1 MQKKLLKEIISMIDR
16 EKEIEALNLL
26 SMQMI
31 LHAGDA
37 RNDVM
42 EALKYCEEEKYDR
55 ADELLE
61 KANKDITA
69 AHKLQ
74 TETVQKEAQ
83 GEESLFS
90 LLFAHAQDTLMTVK
104 SEYELAKRLV
114 RVFRRLDEKI
124 DGKRG

>member
-1 MQKKLLKEIISMIDR
+1 MIDR
-16 EKEIEALNLL
+16 EQELEALYLL

-42 EALKYCEEEKYDR
+42 EALKCCEEEEYDR
-55 ADELLE
+55 AEKILE
-61 KANKDITA
+61 KANKDIVA
-69 AHKLQ
+69 SHKLQ

-83 GEESLFS
+83 GEEAIFS

-104 SEYELAKRLV
+104 SEYEIAKRLV
-114 RVFRRLDEKI
+114 RIFRRIDEKI
-124 DGKRG
+124 DGKKV

>member
-1 MQKKLLKEIISMIDR
+1 MIDR

>member
-1 MQKKLLKEIISMIDR
+1 MKD
-16 EKEIEALNLL
+16 KEIELEELNLI

-42 EALKYCEEEKYDR
+42 KALACCEEEEYDH
-55 ADELLE
+55 AEKLLE
-61 KANKDITA
+61 NANKNIVQS
-69 AHKLQ
+69 HKLQ

-83 GEESLFS
+83 GEEPIFS

-114 RVFRRLDEKI
+114 RIFRRLDEKI
-124 DGKRG
+124 DGKKAKL

>member
-1 MQKKLLKEIISMIDR
+1 MIDR
-16 EKEIEALNLL
+16 EQELEALYLI

-42 EALKYCEEEKYDR
+42 EALKCCEDEEYDR
-55 ADELLE
+55 AEKILE
-61 KANKDITA
+61 NANKDIVA
-69 AHKLQ
+69 SHKLQ

-83 GEESLFS
+83 GEEAIFS

-104 SEYELAKRLV
+104 SEYEIAKRLV
-114 RVFRRLDEKI
+114 RVFRRIDEKI
-124 DGKRG
+124 DGKKA

>member
-1 MQKKLLKEIISMIDR
+1 MVDR
-16 EKEIEALNLL
+16 EQELEALNVI

-42 EALKYCEEEKYDR
+42 EALKCCEEEEYDR
-55 ADELLE
+55 AETLLE
-61 KANKDITA
+61 KANKDIVA
-69 AHKLQ
+69 SHKLQ
-74 TETVQKEAQ
+74 TETVQKEAR
-83 GEESLFS
+83 GEESIFS

-104 SEYELAKRLV
+104 SEYELAKRLI

-124 DGKRG
+124 DGKRDQS

>member
-1 MQKKLLKEIISMIDR
+1 MYDKEQ
-16 EKEIEALNLL
+16 EQEALNLI

-37 RNDVM
+37 RNVVM
-42 EALKYCEEEKYDR
+42 TALNCCEEENYEH
-55 ADELLE
+55 AEELLE
-61 KANKDITA
+61 KANHDIVS

-83 GEESLFS
+83 GEEPIFS

-114 RVFRRLDEKI
+114 RVFKRLDEKI
-124 DGKRG
+124 DRKLEQS

>member
-1 MQKKLLKEIISMIDR
+1 MPDKEN
-16 EKEIEALNLL
+16 EVEELNML

-37 RNDVM
+37 RNDIM
-42 EALKYCEEEKYDR
+42 EALKACEEESYEK
-55 ADELLE
+55 AEELLD
-61 KANKDITA
+61 KANKDIVA

-74 TETVQKEAQ
+74 TQTVQKEAR
-83 GEESLFS
+83 GEDVIFS

-104 SEYELAKRLV
+104 SEWEIAKRV
-114 RVFRRLDEKI
+114 TRIFKRIDEKI

>member
-1 MQKKLLKEIISMIDR
+1 MIDR
-16 EKEIEALNLL
+16 EEELEKLSLL

-42 EALKYCEEEKYDR
+42 KALTCCEEEEYDS
-55 ADELLE
+55 AEKLLE
-61 KANKDITA
+61 KANKNIVES
-69 AHKLQ
+69 HKLQ
-74 TETVQKEAQ
+74 TDTVQKEAQ
-83 GEESLFS
+83 GEEPIFS

-124 DGKRG
+124 DGRKA

>member
-1 MQKKLLKEIISMIDR
+1 MSNR
-16 EKEIEALNLL
+16 ETELEALNII

-37 RNDVM
+37 RNNVM
-42 EALKYCEEEKYDR
+42 AALKCCEEEVYDQ
-55 ADELLE
+55 AEELLE
-61 KANKDITA
+61 KAKHDIVA
-69 AHKLQ
+69 SHKIQ
-74 TETVQKEAQ
+74 TETVQGEAR
-83 GEESLFS
+83 GEESIFS

-124 DGKRG
+124 DKINA